1 MNIVS
6 LSDIC
11 DLQNGFAFKSDDY
24 IEHSNTLNCRMSNI
38 RPDGNFDIE
47 YNPKYLPDSYTQKY
61 KDFLLK
67 DGDIVIAMTDMAND
81 PKILGVPTI
90 VDTKGYDLLLN
101 QRVGK
106 LNFHKKDEV
115 DVRFLQYSLNR
126 KSVRKYYTQFAG
138 GGLQLNV
145 GKKEILSVKIP
156 LPPLPRQQKIANI
169 LDAADALRQNDKALL
184 AKYDEL
190 AHSLFLDMFGDPVSN
205 HKKWEVNKLKEISTK
220 IHSGNTPKGGSEVYV
235 EEGITFFRSQNVWK
249 NRLVYEDIAFID
261 QATHDKMMKSSLK
274 HKDILMTKTG
284 RINTENSSL
293 GRAAMYLGED
303 DEANVNGHVYLIRL
317 KKGIINEFVLHILTT
332 KEYRGHIRSVC
343 VGGIDKRQLN
353 KDHIENFPIINP
365 PIELQ
370 NKFTEQLAIIEQ
382 QKAITQKSLIKSEEL
397 FNSLLQKAFKGE
409 L

>member
-1 MNIVS
+1 MKK
-6 LSDIC
+6 L
-11 DLQNGFAFKSDDY
+11 
-24 IEHSNTLNCRMSNI
+24 
-38 RPDGNFDIE
+38 
-47 YNPKYLPDSYTQKY
+47 
-61 KDFLLK
+61 
-67 DGDIVIAMTDMAND
+67 GDIFKISKGKKATESVIDTGLRYIQIGDLRNDDIMKYTLSSTSNVVCTKNDILIAWDGANAGTVGYN
-81 PKILGVPTI
+81 LEGVIGSTLAKLTPRIKEVNSTF
-90 VDTKGYDLLLN
+90 
-101 QRVGK
+101 VG
-106 LNFHKKDEV
+106 
-115 DVRFLQYSLNR
+115 RFLQSKFTYLRENCTGATIPHLSRPILE
-126 KSVRKYYTQFAG
+126 
-138 GGLQLNV
+138 GLQ
-145 GKKEILSVKIP
+145 IP
-156 LPPLPRQQKIANI
+156 LPTLTQQQKIANI
-169 LDAADALRQNDKALL
+169 LDAADELRQNDKALI

-190 AHSLFLDMFGDPVSN
+190 KQALFLDMFGDPVSN
-205 HKKWEVNKLKEISTK
+205 PKKWKINKLKEISTK